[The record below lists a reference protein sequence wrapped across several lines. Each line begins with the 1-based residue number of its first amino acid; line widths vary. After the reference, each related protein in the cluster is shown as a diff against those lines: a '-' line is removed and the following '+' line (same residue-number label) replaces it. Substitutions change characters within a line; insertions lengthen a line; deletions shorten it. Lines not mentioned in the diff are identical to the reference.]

1 MYQRALERDP
11 NSTATLCNYGLLQ
24 QTVRGKYEPA
34 ERLYLRSLDVRVW
47 GDMGVWGCRCLVSG
61 CVGGCVFVF
70 LCVCLYVWG
79 VYVMHNIV
87 LCDIMYVYVHNLYTY
102 VLHAKDSLYIHTC
115 MFTRLQRLSAI
126 RSINMYMYMYIYTCI
141 YIHM

>member
-1 MYQRALERDP
+1 M
-11 NSTATLCNYGLLQ
+11 SGVGVCGW
-24 QTVRGKYEPA
+24 V
-34 ERLYLRSLDVRVW
+34 
-47 GDMGVWGCRCLVSG
+47 GDL
-61 CVGGCVFVF
+61 VGGCVFVF

-102 VLHAKDSLYIHTC
+102 VLHAKDSLHIHTC